1 MVCVFLKNVLTYLLH
16 SAQHAVEWLTLV
28 NSRQG
33 RGLDGCVRKDSVFVP
48 MGAVL
53 QVRIRVA
60 ALDKHH
66 DVKLFIDLQILIPIR
81 IYATK
86 TNNSVR

>member
-1 MVCVFLKNVLTYLLH
+1 M
-16 SAQHAVEWLTLV
+16 
-28 NSRQG
+28 
-33 RGLDGCVRKDSVFVP
+33 RKDAIFVP

-86 TNNSVR
+86 TTTPNNSVR